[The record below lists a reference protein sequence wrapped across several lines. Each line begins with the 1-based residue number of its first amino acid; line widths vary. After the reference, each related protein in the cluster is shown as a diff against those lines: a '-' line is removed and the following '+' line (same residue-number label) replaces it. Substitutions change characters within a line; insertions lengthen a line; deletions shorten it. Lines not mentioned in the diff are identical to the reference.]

1 MKIRRNYDSL
11 LLCFLLTGLFCS
23 GLRATAAEPSISQT
37 DLPRT
42 APTPATNA
50 ISTFQVRP
58 GIRVELVAAEPLV
71 ADPIAMCFD
80 EDSRLF
86 VVEMRDY
93 SERRDERLGRIRM
106 LEDTN
111 EDGVMDK
118 STIFA
123 EDLPW
128 PTALIY
134 YNGGLFVGA
143 TPDILYLKDTDEDG
157 KADQRQVIFTGF
169 GSGAKRLN
177 VQQLL
182 NSFTWGLDNRIHGA
196 NGGNSGIIITKAG
209 DGVPPLELGS
219 SDFSFNPRTFEIRR
233 ENGGGQYGLTF
244 DSAGRKFVCSNSA
257 HIRQVMYD
265 YGSVLP
271 DMQYPLPS
279 AALDIPVD
287 GASGPVYRI
296 SPEEPWRVIRTK
308 WRVAG
313 LVPGPIEG
321 GGRASGYFTSAT
333 GVTIYR
339 GTALGPDFLGD
350 AFIADVGSNLIHRK
364 KLRSNGVPFQAER
377 ASDEQ
382 TSEFIASRDLW
393 FRPVAFAN
401 APDGALYIADMYREV
416 IEHPWSIPENM
427 KKLID
432 LNSGNDRGRIYRVV
446 STNFTQP
453 RLPKLSRASRTELVD
468 LLNHPNGWHR
478 DTASRLLYEEIPA
491 NPFQKRNDPV
501 PSLVRRSGPLGVN
514 LLPKLRALVRTNSAS
529 AQIHSLFA
537 LQGFD
542 ILLSGVNSVLP
553 DDLMAALASP
563 YPEVREVAVRLIPR
577 YGGGTTLADLTKL
590 SSDSSPRV
598 RYQFAWSLAALD
610 LTNKAPLFRKL
621 IANATDVWESHAI
634 YAAISRDSSLR
645 VEFPQAFARKN
656 VAQPVRPP
664 VKTNNV
670 STLPITASRVEA
682 VKTFSVALDLKGDAA
697 KGKALYLERCAS
709 CHRLFGQGTPVGPDL
724 ESVRT
729 AGRETTLI
737 NILDPNREVPP
748 RFATH
753 EITTS
758 DGEQVTGILANDAPN
773 GLTLRQASGAETFVP
788 RATIKSTR
796 TSGISL
802 MPEGLEAGLTPQ
814 GLADL
819 LSYIADN

>member
-1 MKIRRNYDSL
+1 MNLYRSRFLCYWPLIHCLVISGCSL
-11 LLCFLLTGLFCS
+11 VI
-23 GLRATAAEPSISQT
+23 LRTAEPPISAT

-42 APTPATNA
+42 APTPAANA
-50 ISTFQVRP
+50 LSTFQLRP
-58 GIRVELVAAEPLV
+58 GIRLDLVAAEPLAV
-71 ADPIAMCFD
+71 DPIAMCFD

-128 PTALIY
+128 PTALIW

-143 TPDILYLKDTDEDG
+143 TPDILYLKDTNRDG

-169 GSGAKRLN
+169 GSGVKRLN
-177 VQQLL
+177 VQALL

-196 NGGNSGIIITKAG
+196 NGGNSGTIITKAK
-209 DGVPPLELGS
+209 DGIPALELGS
-219 SDFSFNPRTFEIRR
+219 SDFSFDPRTFEIRR
-233 ENGGGQYGLTF
+233 ENGGGQYGMTF

-265 YGSVLP
+265 YASVLP

-279 AALDIPVD
+279 PALDIPVD
-287 GASGPVYRI
+287 GANAAVYRI

-313 LVPGPIEG
+313 LVSGPIEG

-333 GVTIYR
+333 GITIYR
-339 GTALGPDFLGD
+339 GTALGPDFSGD

-364 KLRSNGVPFQAER
+364 KLRLNGVPFKAER
-377 ASDEQ
+377 APDEQ
-382 TSEFIASRDLW
+382 SSEFLASLDLW

-446 STNFTQP
+446 ATNFTQP
-453 RLPKLSRASRTELVD
+453 KLPKLSRASTVELIQ
-468 LLNHPNGWHR
+468 LLGHPNGWHR
-478 DTASRLLYEEIPA
+478 DTSARLLVERLSQNPFGPNTTDALRKQLASDSPYAQAHTLHVLRAAEEIA
-491 NPFQKRNDPV
+491 QTPV
-501 PSLVRRSGPLGVN
+501 ILPEDLAIALRSSH
-514 LLPKLRALVRTNSAS
+514 A
-529 AQIHSLFA
+529 
-537 LQGFD
+537 
-542 ILLSGVNSVLP
+542 
-553 DDLMAALASP
+553 
-563 YPEVREVAVRLIPR
+563 EVREIAVKLLPR
-577 YGGGTTLADLTKL
+577 YRTPDEIIDLAAL
-590 SSDSSPRV
+590 SQDPSARV
-598 RYQFAWSLAALD
+598 RYGLAWALAAMKLPD
-610 LTNKAPLFRKL
+610 KVPLFRALLAK
-621 IANATDVWESHAI
+621 ANDAWESHAI
-634 YAAISRDSSLR
+634 YAAISRDPTLR
-645 VEFPQAFARKN
+645 TEFPQAFARKLSH
-656 VAQPVRPP
+656 PP
-664 VKTNNV
+664 PPAKTNTV
-670 STLPITASRVEA
+670 VLPITASRAQA
-682 VKTFSVALDLKGDAA
+682 VKDYRAAVDLKGDAG
-697 KGKALYLERCAS
+697 KGRAIYIERCAI
-709 CHRLFGQGTPVGPDL
+709 CHRLFGQGNPVGPDL

-729 AGRETTLI
+729 AGRETTFI

-753 EITTS
+753 EITTR
-758 DGEQVTGILANDAPN
+758 DDEQVMGILANDAPN
-773 GLTLRQASGAETFVP
+773 GLSLRQSNGVETFVP
-788 RATIKSTR
+788 RTNIKSTQ
-796 TSGISL
+796 TSGTSL
-802 MPEGLEAGLTPQ
+802 MPEGIEAGLTAQ
-814 GLADL
+814 DLADL
-819 LSYIADN
+819 LTYIGGE